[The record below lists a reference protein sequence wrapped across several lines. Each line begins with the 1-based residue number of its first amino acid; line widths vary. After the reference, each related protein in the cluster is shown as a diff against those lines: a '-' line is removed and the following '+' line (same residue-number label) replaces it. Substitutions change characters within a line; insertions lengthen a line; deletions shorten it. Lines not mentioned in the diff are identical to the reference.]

1 MIKRGFHMK
10 VKGYSYVTSI
20 ALISIIPFL
29 WVVMLSLKSNEEI
42 LNNPLSLPSQ
52 FIFAGYGNALE
63 IAPLGQ
69 YLINS
74 VIIAVISTLLNVLIS
89 SMAAYTTTRFQ
100 FRLKKPIVVIMSIS
114 LLLPITA
121 LIMPVYSIIRFLGL
135 YDTKTALILVYTAL
149 DLPMSFFILRAF
161 FLTIPKELE
170 EAAYIDGASFLQCY
184 RRVILPLTSPGMIT
198 AGILH
203 FIFCWNEFLYAL
215 TLTASHGARTVP
227 LALNYFTSQFAF
239 DYNAMFSAV
248 VIMILPSIVI
258 FILFQEKIIEGLT
271 AGAVKG

>member
-1 MIKRGFHMK
+1 MK
-10 VKGYSYVTSI
+10 IKGYSYVTSI

-29 WVVMLSLKSNEEI
+29 WVVMLSLKTNEEI
-42 LNNPLSLPSQ
+42 LNNPLALPSQ
-52 FIFAGYGNALE
+52 LIFAGYGNALE

-74 VIIAVISTLLNVLIS
+74 VIIAVVSTVLNILIS

-100 FRLKKPIVVIMSIS
+100 FKLKKPIVVIMSIS

-135 YDTKTALILVYTAL
+135 YDTKMALILVYTAL

-170 EAAYIDGASFLQCY
+170 EAAYIDGSSFLQCY
-184 RRVILPLTSPGMIT
+184 GRIILPLTSPGMIT

-215 TLTASHGARTVP
+215 TLTASHQARTVP

>member
-1 MIKRGFHMK
+1 MK
-10 VKGYSYVTSI
+10 VSIKGFSYVTSI
-20 ALISIIPFL
+20 ALISVIPFL
-29 WVVMLSLKSNEEI
+29 WVLMLSMKTNDEI
-42 LNNPLSLPSQ
+42 LNSPLALPSHLVL
-52 FIFAGYGNALE
+52 AGYGNALD

-69 YLINS
+69 YMINS
-74 VIIAVISTLLNVLIS
+74 VIIAVVSTVINILIS
-89 SMAAYTTTRFQ
+89 SMAAYATTRFD
-100 FRLKKPIVVIMSIS
+100 FKLKKPIVIIMSIS

-135 YDTKTALILVYTAL
+135 YDTKLALILVYTAL
-149 DLPMSFFILRAF
+149 DLPMSYFILRAF

-170 EAAYIDGASFLQCY
+170 EAAFIDGASFLQCY
-184 RRVILPLTSPGMIT
+184 RRIILPLTSPGMIT

-215 TLTASHGARTVP
+215 TLTASHSARTVP

-248 VIMILPSIVI
+248 VMMIVPSILI
-258 FILFQEKIIEGLT
+258 FIVFQEKIIEGMT

>member
-1 MIKRGFHMK
+1 MK
-10 VKGYSYVTSI
+10 VKGYTYVTSI
-20 ALISIIPFL
+20 ALISVIPFL
-29 WVVMLSLKSNEEI
+29 WVIMLSLKANGEI
-42 LNNPLSLPSQ
+42 LNNPLSLPSE
-52 FIFAGYGNALE
+52 IVLEGYGNALK

-69 YLINS
+69 YLVNS
-74 VIIAVISTLLNVLIS
+74 VIIATVSTFLNIIIS
-89 SMAAYTTTRFQ
+89 SMAAYATTRFE
-100 FRLKKPIVVIMSIS
+100 FKLKTPIVFMMSIA

-121 LIMPVYSIIRFLGL
+121 LIMPVYSIISFLGL
-135 YDTKTALILVYTAL
+135 YDTKLGLILVYTAL

-170 EAAYIDGASFLQCY
+170 EAAFIDGSTFLQCY
-184 RRVILPLTSPGMIT
+184 QRVILPLTSPGMIT

-215 TLTASHGARTVP
+215 TLTASHSARTVP

-248 VIMILPSIVI
+248 VIIIFPSILIFVI
-258 FILFQEKIIEGLT
+258 FQEKIIEGLT

>member
-1 MIKRGFHMK
+1 MK

-42 LNNPLSLPSQ
+42 LNNPLSLPSKL
-52 FIFAGYGNALE
+52 IFSGYGNALD

-69 YLINS
+69 YLLNS
-74 VIIAVISTLLNVLIS
+74 VIIAVISTVLNVLIS
-89 SMAAYTTTRFQ
+89 SMAAYTTTRFN
-100 FRLKKPIVVIMSIS
+100 FKLKKPIVVIMSIS

-121 LIMPVYSIIRFLGL
+121 LIMPVYSIIRFLDL

-170 EAAYIDGASFLQCY
+170 EASYIDGASFLQCY
-184 RRVILPLTSPGMIT
+184 GRVILPLTSPGMIT

-215 TLTASHGARTVP
+215 TLTASHSARTVP

-248 VIMILPSIVI
+248 VIMILPSIVV
-258 FILFQEKIIEGLT
+258 FIIFQEKIIEGLT

>member
-1 MIKRGFHMK
+1 M
-10 VKGYSYVTSI
+10 VSI
-20 ALISIIPFL
+20 ASISVIPFL
-29 WVVMLSLKSNEEI
+29 WVIMLSLKSNEEI
-42 LNNPLSLPSQ
+42 LNNPLSLPSKL
-52 FIFAGYGNALE
+52 IFEGYGNALE

-69 YLINS
+69 YLLNS
-74 VIIAVISTLLNVLIS
+74 VIIAVVSTILNVLIA
-89 SMAAYTTTRFQ
+89 SMASYATTRYQ
-100 FRLKKPIVVIMSIS
+100 FKLKKPIVIMMSLA

-170 EAAYIDGASFLQCY
+170 EAAFIDGSSFLQCY
-184 RRVILPLTSPGMIT
+184 RRIILPLTSPGMIT

-215 TLTASHGARTVP
+215 SLTASHNARTVP

-248 VIMILPSIVI
+248 VIIIFPSIMIFVI
-258 FILFQEKIIEGLT
+258 FQEKIIEGLT